1 MLLFLIV
8 PCPFFAPTK
17 PADWIGTYPRLPLGE
32 AWEGECGAG
41 EAGFE
46 PQGVLLFEACNTG
59 YGRTRCPRFPADSTR
74 DSVRFHVTG
83 AAGDKWR
90 MIFVYERD
98 CRPVEHGELEVEK
111 TGGAALGD
119 GEILMRQARAY
130 ARTHAAR
137 GGR

>member
-1 MLLFLIV
+1 
-8 PCPFFAPTK
+8 
-17 PADWIGTYPRLPLGE
+17 
-32 AWEGECGAG
+32 
-41 EAGFE
+41 
-46 PQGVLLFEACNTG
+46 
-59 YGRTRCPRFPADSTR
+59 
-74 DSVRFHVTG
+74 
-83 AAGDKWR
+83 